1 MQIQTL
7 NLTSGNFSE
16 QEKQKSPQGHPSML
30 RHGMKRLID
39 NVADVTA
46 VDNTKTDGTSLL
58 HMATQ
63 GGHVLIVNYLLSLRA
78 LDVNCRNI
86 HEA

>member
-1 MQIQTL
+1 
-7 NLTSGNFSE
+7 
-16 QEKQKSPQGHPSML
+16 
-30 RHGMKRLID
+30 MKRLID
-39 NVADVTA
+39 NGADVTA